1 MFLPS
6 QLVVCTLQVST
17 LTLVLLLYCTFVHP
31 RVFDGV
37 SVAHLF
43 SFLCF
48 VLCLVYLRPVST
60 VPDVAS
66 FSGLSILVSDVL

>member
-1 MFLPS
+1 M
-6 QLVVCTLQVST
+6 ST

-66 FSGLSILVSDVL
+66 FFWIVHSAFRCSIVLRFIIA